1 MSQIQ
6 TLDYSVPITNAMLW
20 QYDKA
25 QNLFALLEQKE
36 AWFAANYSAFW
47 SDWYNDVF
55 NLKTAN
61 EFGLSVWA
69 IILDVPIFA
78 DNGASPS
85 SYPAWGFDPYGKNF
99 THGNFANNGSGLVL
113 PVEERRAVLR
123 LRFHQITTDGTV
135 TSINAALA
143 DVFGSGA
150 AYVIDNHDMSI
161 KYHFVTPLSVPLLQ
175 TLQMIDVMP
184 RPAGVSATFE

>member
-6 TLDYSVPITNAMLW
+6 AFDYATNLTAAMLW

-25 QNLFALLEQKE
+25 QNLFGLLSAKQG
-36 AWFAANYSAFW
+36 WFDANYSAFW
-47 SDWYNDVF
+47 DDWYRDVF
-55 NLKTAN
+55 DLKTAN

-69 IILDVPIFA
+69 IILDTPIFA

-85 SYPAWGFDPYGKNF
+85 SYPAFGFDPYGKNF

-113 PVEERRAVLR
+113 PVEERRAILR
-123 LRFHQITTDGTV
+123 LRYHQLTTDGTV

-161 KYHFVTPLSVPLLQ
+161 KYHFVTPISTPLLQ
-175 TLQMIDVMP
+175 MLQLIDVMP